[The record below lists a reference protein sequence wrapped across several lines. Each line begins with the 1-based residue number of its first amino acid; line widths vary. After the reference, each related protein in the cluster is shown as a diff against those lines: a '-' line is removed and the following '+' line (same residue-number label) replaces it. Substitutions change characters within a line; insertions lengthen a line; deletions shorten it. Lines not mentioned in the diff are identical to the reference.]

1 MSSHEEE
8 SETAKTRLTSMK
20 TKILQSTLLTLTLT
34 LALAAAPA
42 MAGSENARRLPGN
55 YARPETLIT
64 QVVGGLHSPRG
75 LAFGPGGQL
84 FVAQTGDEESAGSII
99 EILDPMAIHPEVRTL
114 VSGLPNVGEE
124 GEFTG
129 VDGISVFGNGV
140 NFGLYAIMAVD
151 PQQTGDPAFGNLLRL
166 DYRGELETLV
176 NVGSFDYDWTA
187 EHTDLVPFGDFPDA
201 NPYGVLVVPGH
212 TYVVDAGA
220 NTLDEVMPDG
230 SIRILAFF
238 PNGTFADGTPT
249 CACQGPDDFLYIG
262 TLALVDSFFLGPSA
276 KVYRLN
282 PADANL
288 EEPWNTPMT
297 VWASDFWPINGCTF
311 GPDGNFYASQLFTNP
326 DVINGGD
333 PEGDVVKIPFNSPA
347 SHTLLTGGALSFAG
361 GVAVGPNGV
370 VYVADGTA
378 FVPEGR
384 VVRLSR

>member
-1 MSSHEEE
+1 M
-8 SETAKTRLTSMK
+8 KTR
-20 TKILQSTLLTLTLT
+20 ILQSILITLTLIF
-34 LALAAAPA
+34 ALAAAPA
-42 MAGSENARRLPGN
+42 VAGLENARSFSREQI
-55 YARPETLIT
+55 RPETPIT
-64 QVVGGLHSPRG
+64 EVVGGLHSPRG
-75 LAFGPGGQL
+75 LAIGPGGQL
-84 FVAQTGDEESAGSII
+84 FVAQTGDEETLGSII
-99 EILDPMAIHPEVRTL
+99 EILNPMDTRPLVRTI
-114 VSGLPNVGEE
+114 VSGLPNVGAE

-129 VDGISVFGNGV
+129 VDGISIFGNGV

-166 DYRGELETLV
+166 DYRGEVDALV

-212 TYVVDAGA
+212 IYVVDAGA
-220 NTLDEVMPDG
+220 NTLNEVMPDL
-230 SIRILAFF
+230 SIRVLAFF
-238 PNGTFADGTPT
+238 PNGVFADGTPT
-249 CACQGPDDFLYIG
+249 CACQGPDGFLYIG

-297 VWASDFWPINGCTF
+297 LWASELWPINGCTF

-326 DVINGGD
+326 DILND
-333 PEGDVVKIPFNSPA
+333 FDNPEGDVVKIPFNSPTT
-347 SHTLLTGGALSFAG
+347 HTFMTSGALSFAG
-361 GVAVGPNGV
+361 GVAVGPNNV

-384 VVRLSR
+384 IVRLSR

>member
-1 MSSHEEE
+1 
-8 SETAKTRLTSMK
+8 MK
-20 TKILQSTLLTLTLT
+20 KASI
-34 LALAAAPA
+34 LALALRPA
-42 MAGSENARRLPGN
+42 MRVTKSHLGAAIVVMVLAAGLAASAT
-55 YARPETLIT
+55 AQTTIT
-64 QVVGGLHSPRG
+64 QVIGGLHSPRG

-84 FVAQTGDEESAGSII
+84 FVAQAGDDTANGSII
-99 EILDPMAIHPEVRTL
+99 EILNPTAVHPRVRTI
-114 VSGLPNVGEE
+114 VSDLPVTGEE
-124 GEFTG
+124 GEFVG
-129 VDGISVFGNGV
+129 VDGISIFGNGV

-151 PQQTGDPAFGNLLRL
+151 PQQTGDPAFGNLLRVG
-166 DYRGELETLV
+166 YRGNVQPLV
-176 NVGSFDYDWTA
+176 NVGSFDYEWTD
-187 EHTDLVPFGDFPDA
+187 EHQWLVPFGDFPDS

-230 SIRILAFF
+230 SITVLAFF
-238 PNGTFADGTPT
+238 PNEIFADSTPT
-249 CACQGPDDFLYIG
+249 CACQGPDGYLYIG

-297 VWASDFWPINGCTF
+297 VWASDLWPINGCTF

-333 PEGDVVKIPFNSPA
+333 PEGDVVKVMFNSPGT
-347 SHTLLTGGALSFAG
+347 HTFLTGGALSFTG
-361 GVAVGPNGV
+361 GVAVGPNNV

>member
-1 MSSHEEE
+1 MRL
-8 SETAKTRLTSMK
+8 AKSQLGGAIIV
-20 TKILQSTLLTLTLT
+20 IL
-34 LALAAAPA
+34 LAVGLAASATA
-42 MAGSENARRLPGN
+42 QSR
-55 YARPETLIT
+55 IT

-84 FVAQTGDEESAGSII
+84 FVAQSGDETVDGSII
-99 EILDPMAIHPEVRTL
+99 EILSPMAVRPRVRTI
-114 VSGLPNVGEE
+114 VSGLPVVGEE
-124 GEFTG
+124 GEFSG
-129 VDGISVFGNGV
+129 VDGISVFGNGR

-151 PQQTGDPAFGNLLRL
+151 PQQTGDPAFGNLLRV
-166 DYRGELETLV
+166 DYRRQVETLV
-176 NVGSFDYDWTA
+176 NVGSFDYEWTA

-201 NPYGVLVVPGH
+201 NPYAVLVVPDH
-212 TYVVDAGA
+212 IYIVDAGA
-220 NTLDEVMPDG
+220 NTLNEVMPDG

-238 PNGTFADGTPT
+238 PNGVFADGTPT
-249 CACQGPDDFLYIG
+249 CACQGPDGLLYIG

-297 VWASDFWPINGCTF
+297 VWASELWPINGCTF
-311 GPDGNFYASQLFTNP
+311 GRDGNFYASQLFTNL
-326 DVINGGD
+326 DIINDFDD
-333 PEGDVVKIPFNSPA
+333 PEGDVVKIPFNSPTT
-347 SHTLLTGGALSFAG
+347 HTFLTGGALSFTG
-361 GVAVGPNGV
+361 GVAVGPNNV